1 MQVEVRP
8 YVREDGVRVE
18 GYVRTAPGGG
28 SASGYVQSHGGKKFQ
43 AAGRFKK
50 EGLELGFS
58 HNKRGETSFQGQVS
72 HLPNTNVKTSVTRTA
87 KGGINASGK
96 VASDLGEF
104 SIGRSGGKG
113 TLSASVNT
121 GLPYNVGV
129 RASAAGT
136 LKSFQATGS
145 LVSDLGDLNFSR
157 SKAGEFSYDI
167 RPNIGGI
174 ASAVGEFMK
183 NQAQKAAEAPGTV
196 ADAASQAAQGV
207 RTATDVI
214 VQPEVSIGV
223 ANAVIGAAA
232 VGAAGTGGI
241 AAPVLLSG
249 AATPSAMSAGAVGAA
264 LLTTPAT
271 AGLLPAAGATVARGG
286 AIHYVAQANALT
298 AAPPVGA
305 TTIAQATV
313 PSVVKKA
320 AQTVVPMVGSRGK
333 FKVVDA
339 AGKSL
344 MNNLSKQQAAKMA
357 AQFGQ
362 IL

>member
-18 GYVRTAPGGG
+18 GYVRNVPGGG
-28 SASGYVQSHGGKKFQ
+28 SASAYVQGNGKKFQ

-50 EGLELGFS
+50 EGLDLGFIRKQS
-58 HNKRGETSFQGQVS
+58 GEVSFQGQAK
-72 HLPNTNVKTSVTRTA
+72 NTNVTTSVSRTA
-87 KGGINASGK
+87 NGGINAAGK
-96 VASDLGEF
+96 VVSDLGEF
-104 SIGRSGGKG
+104 SIGRSSNGRM
-113 TLSASVNT
+113 TLDASAKT

-129 RASAAGT
+129 RASVAGT
-136 LKSFQATGS
+136 LKAFEATGS
-145 LVSDLGDLNFSR
+145 LVSDLGEIDLSR
-157 SKAGEFSYDI
+157 SKSGQFSYDI
-167 RPNIGGI
+167 RPNAAGI
-174 ASAVGEFMK
+174 ATAVGEFMR

-196 ADAASQAAQGV
+196 ADAATQAAQGV

-214 VQPEVSIGV
+214 VTPDVSPGV
-223 ANAVIGAAA
+223 AQAVIGAAA
-232 VGAAGTGGI
+232 VGAVGTGGI

-264 LLTTPAT
+264 LITTPAT
-271 AGLLPAAGATVARGG
+271 AGLLPAAGTTVARGG
-286 AIHYVAQANALT
+286 AIALT

-305 TTIAQATV
+305 TTMARAAVPQA
-313 PSVVKKA
+313 VKKA

-339 AGKSL
+339 MGKPL
-344 MNNLSKQQAAKMA
+344 MSGLNKQQAAKMA

>member
-1 MQVEVRP
+1 MQVEVKP

-18 GYVRTAPGGG
+18 GYVRNVPGGG
-28 SASGYVQSHGGKKFQ
+28 SFSGHVQGGKKFQ

-50 EGLELGFS
+50 EGLDLGFS
-58 HNKRGETSFQGQVS
+58 HNKRGETSFQGQAS
-72 HLPNTNVKTSVTRTA
+72 PMPNTNVSTTVTRDTRGRVGGTA
-87 KGGINASGK
+87 K

-104 SIGRSGGKG
+104 SIGRSANGQMNLN
-113 TLSASVNT
+113 TSVNNVLPYNT
-121 GLPYNVGV
+121 GL
-129 RASAAGT
+129 RASASGT

-145 LVSDLGDLNFSR
+145 LVSDLGEIDLSR
-157 SKAGEFSYDI
+157 SKSGEFNYDI
-167 RPNIGGI
+167 RPNVGGI
-174 ASAVGEFMK
+174 ATAIGEFMK

-214 VQPEVSIGV
+214 VQPDVSPGV
-223 ANAVIGAAA
+223 ANAVIGATAI
-232 VGAAGTGGI
+232 GAASTGGI

-249 AATPSAMSAGAVGAA
+249 AATPSAMSAGAVGTA

-286 AIHYVAQANALT
+286 AIALT

-305 TTIAQATV
+305 TTMARATV
-313 PSVVKKA
+313 PQAVKKA
-320 AQTVVPMVGSRGK
+320 TQTIVPMAGSRGK

-344 MNNLSKQQAAKMA
+344 MSGLNKQQAAKMA

>member
-1 MQVEVRP
+1 MQVEVKP

-18 GYVRTAPGGG
+18 GYVRNVPGGG

-50 EGLELGFS
+50 EGLDLGFS
-58 HNKRGETSFQGQVS
+58 HNKKGKTSFQGQVS
-72 HLPNTNVKTSVTRTA
+72 PLPNTNLTTSVSRGA
-87 KGGINASGK
+87 KGEFHAAGK
-96 VASDLGEF
+96 VVSDIGEF
-104 SIGRSGGKG
+104 NIQRSPKG
-113 TLSASVNT
+113 QIILDATANT

-145 LVSDLGDLNFSR
+145 LVSDLGDINLSR
-157 SKAGEFSYDI
+157 SKAGKISYDI
-167 RPNIGGI
+167 SPNIGGI
-174 ASAVGEFMK
+174 ATAVGEFMR
-183 NQAQKAAEAPGTV
+183 NQAQKATEAPGTV
-196 ADAASQAAQGV
+196 ADAATQAAQGV

-214 VQPEVSIGV
+214 VQPDVSPGV
-223 ANAVIGAAA
+223 AQAVIGAAA

-264 LLTTPAT
+264 LITTPAT

-286 AIHYVAQANALT
+286 AIALT

-305 TTIAQATV
+305 TTMARAAV

-320 AQTVVPMVGSRGK
+320 GQTVVPMVGSRGK